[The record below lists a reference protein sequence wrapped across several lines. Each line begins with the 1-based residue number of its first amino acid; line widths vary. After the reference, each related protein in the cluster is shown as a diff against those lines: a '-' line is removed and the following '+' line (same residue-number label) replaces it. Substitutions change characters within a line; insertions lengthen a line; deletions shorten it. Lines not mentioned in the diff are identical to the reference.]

1 MRKYTPNC
9 HAKKCKYFYFYFLLK
24 EIWLLSEI
32 FVILQRIWQ
41 NAQMILN
48 VFMRRINKE
57 VDPQYLNCPIRNVID
72 KFGDKWSLLVL
83 YQLHDKGT
91 LRFNEL
97 HREMA
102 DCSQKMLSQ
111 TLKRLEQIGL
121 ISRQVYPE
129 VPPRVEYSLTAR
141 GQSLMPHVSALIGW
155 ALEHFGE
162 IAK

>member
-1 MRKYTPNC
+1 MRK
-9 HAKKCKYFYFYFLLK
+9 
-24 EIWLLSEI
+24 I
-32 FVILQRIWQ
+32 V
-41 NAQMILN
+41 
-48 VFMRRINKE
+48 KE
-57 VDPQYLNCPIRNVID
+57 VDPRYLACPIRHVID

-141 GQSLMPHVSALIGW
+141 GQSLMPPVFGLIDW
-155 ALEHFGE
+155 AKEHFDE
-162 IAK
+162 IRLVN